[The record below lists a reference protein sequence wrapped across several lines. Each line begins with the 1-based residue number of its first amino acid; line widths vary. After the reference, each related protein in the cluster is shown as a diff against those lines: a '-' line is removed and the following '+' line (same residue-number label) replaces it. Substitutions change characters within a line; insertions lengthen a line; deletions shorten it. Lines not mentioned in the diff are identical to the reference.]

1 MGKTHIVT
9 SFHERLWIKL
19 DMIRRLINNEPNETG
34 CCSTGG
40 YSSFAAETV
49 LMSLKM
55 LGKDGFYGWVN
66 LAVMFFFNIAVM
78 LMMMAFAFFL
88 PYWVKE
94 FGWSRGLASGAQTVS
109 IILSGV
115 AAPMVAVFIMKRGTR
130 LAIVL
135 GNVLC
140 VAGLVMLA
148 YQQHIWQLYVGVGV
162 LLGLGMSIGG
172 MLAGMTVI
180 NNWFIMKRPVALSIS
195 MAAMGFSGVIV
206 QPSMMALIGS
216 VGWRNTYLI
225 MAAVAFVFC
234 VVVPGLLLRDKPEQ
248 LGQVPDGPASAR
260 PVRAESA
267 NLRRKAVYKTPV
279 DFTAREA
286 LKTRTLWLLVANGA
300 LAFFVMNGLFSH
312 QITFFFDIGI
322 SPTAAGFIGGVYG
335 AAMGISQL
343 GVGFLGLRLNM
354 HSLAVG
360 AMFLGM
366 IGFSILLFAGSV
378 PAALAFAVIYGISQG
393 IQSIAMGNL
402 FPDYF
407 GRTEF
412 PKIMGYTMPF
422 NTFISG
428 LGAPVTGYIRDVS
441 GSYVPAFKILLA
453 LLVVS
458 FFCMLF
464 AKPPRHPSLKAI
476 ETATE

>member
-1 MGKTHIVT
+1 
-9 SFHERLWIKL
+9 
-19 DMIRRLINNEPNETG
+19 
-34 CCSTGG
+34 
-40 YSSFAAETV
+40 
-49 LMSLKM
+49 MSLRM
-55 LGKDGFYGWVN
+55 LSKDGFYGWVN

-109 IILSGV
+109 IILSGI
-115 AAPMVAVFIMKRGTR
+115 AAPMVAIFIMKQGTR
-130 LAIVL
+130 KAIVI
-135 GNVLC
+135 GNILC

-180 NNWFIMKRPVALSIS
+180 NNWFFLRRPLALSIS

-206 QPSMMALIGS
+206 QPSMMVLIGS
-216 VGWRNTYLI
+216 VGWRNTYLM

-248 LGQVPDGPASAR
+248 LGQVPDGPVSAKQA
-260 PVRAESA
+260 RANA
-267 NLRRKAVYKTPV
+267 ADLQRKGVYKTSV
-279 DFTAREA
+279 EFTAREA
-286 LKTRTLWLLVANGA
+286 LRTRTLWLLVANGA

-312 QITFFFDIGI
+312 QITFYFDIGI
-322 SPTAAGFIGGVYG
+322 SPAKAGFIGGVFG

-343 GVGFLGLRLNM
+343 GIGFLGLRFNM
-354 HSLAVG
+354 HSLAVV
-360 AMFLGM
+360 AALLGI
-366 IGFSILLFAGSV
+366 IGFGILLFAGSV
-378 PAALAFAVIYGISQG
+378 PVVLAYAVIYGISQG

-422 NTFISG
+422 NTFISS
-428 LGAPVTGYIRDVS
+428 LGAPVTGYIRDIS

-458 FFCMLF
+458 FFCLLF
-464 AKPPRHPSLKAI
+464 AKPPRHPSLKTG
-476 ETATE
+476 EATMP